1 MSSTSSSGSDP
12 QSHGTAGTTTD
23 PTPAPAGID
32 LMDLTPFREGR
43 EMPNFD
49 LLRREAP
56 VYWNAPSERGP
67 GFWAL
72 TRHEDVK
79 TVATDTE
86 GFCNVQGTQ
95 LLDRKVEGHGLA
107 SLHNLDDPEHAKLR
121 RITIGHLRAVK
132 VKTWQD
138 VMTRA
143 AKLLLDEAQD
153 RGEFDL
159 VDQVSSRL
167 PMLVLAEVL
176 GVPAEDAP
184 KMVDWTNRLTS
195 SNPDAAIDA
204 SQLAVARD
212 EVLALFSRLTEERR
226 REPGNDLISVLT
238 HGEKDGRPLTWEE
251 LSAYYIMLVAGG
263 NETVRHT
270 ISGATVA
277 LNETPG
283 AWDRL
288 TADHGLLPTAVEEMF
303 RWVSP
308 AAAMR
313 RTATRDVEFGGTHIA
328 AGDKV
333 VLWFSAANR
342 DPEVFDNPHEF
353 QLDRSQNDHLS
364 FGWGVHFCLGVHL
377 ARAEVRT
384 YFTELLDRGIRME
397 LAGQPR
403 RLNHNQFR
411 GWTDVPVRVVS

>member
-1 MSSTSSSGSDP
+1 MSSTDASDVIP
-12 QSHGTAGTTTD
+12 QSRGGADALTGRTSAD
-23 PTPAPAGID
+23 LGID
-32 LMDLTPFREGR
+32 LMDITPFGEGR
-43 EMPNFD
+43 EMPDFD
-49 LLRREAP
+49 RLRQEAP
-56 VYWNAPSERGP
+56 VHWNAPSERGP

-72 TRHEDVK
+72 TRHRDVK
-79 TVATDTE
+79 AVAMDTE
-86 GFCNVQGTQ
+86 AFCNGQGTQ
-95 LLDRKVEGHGLA
+95 ILDRKVEGHGLS
-107 SLHNLDDPEHAKLR
+107 SLHNMDGPEHAKLR

-132 VKTWQD
+132 VKVWQD
-138 VMTRA
+138 VMTRTA
-143 AKLLLDEAQD
+143 QLLLDEAQD

-167 PMLVLAEVL
+167 PMLVLAQVL

-195 SNPDAAIDA
+195 SDPDEAVDA

-226 REPGNDLISVLT
+226 REPGEDLISVLT
-238 HGEKDGRPLTWEE
+238 HGEKDGKALTWEE
-251 LSAYYIMLVAGG
+251 LAAYYIMMVAAG

-270 ISGATVA
+270 LSGATVA
-277 LNETPG
+277 LDETPG
-283 AWDRL
+283 AWNRL
-288 TADHGLLPTAVEEMF
+288 SSDHGLLPTAVEEMF
-303 RWVSP
+303 RWVTPS
-308 AAAMR
+308 ASQR
-313 RTATRDVEFGGTHIA
+313 RTATRDVELGGKHIA

-342 DPEVFDNPHEF
+342 DPEVFDDPHEF
-353 QLDRSQNDHLS
+353 QPDRSPNDHLA
-364 FGWGVHFCLGVHL
+364 FGWGVHFCLGAHL

-397 LAGQPR
+397 LTGQPR
-403 RLNHNQFR
+403 RVNHNIWR